1 MIIEST
7 FANMLASPRRHIK
20 GRVEIFKDSTP
31 VLICDCH
38 NSLMSFTVERAGE
51 KDKFFGYGICQ
62 KLTVKLRDKERQIN
76 IDNTHTLEVEFG
88 VEDKYIYPCPLFYID
103 KVERDENTNELTITA
118 YDSLYKATHHTVSE
132 LDLRGGYS
140 IKDFTVACASLL
152 GLPLAAFDYEAFNTY
167 YPTGANFEGTE
178 NVRTALNAIA
188 EATQTIYYVDKDW
201 NLTFKR
207 LDVKGAP
214 VATIDKS
221 KYMTLTNKD
230 ATALAAITH
239 ATELGDNI
247 TASSGAAGATQ
258 FVRNNPFWDLR
269 DDVAVLVDKALAAL
283 KGISITGF
291 ELVWRGNF
299 LLEIGDKIG
308 VITKDNNEIITYVLD
323 DSFTFNGG
331 LSSKMRWSH
340 TNNKAETPS
349 NPTTLGESIRQTY
362 ARVDKA
368 NKRIDLVASDVQEQN
383 GKIAQIG
390 LDVEG
395 INLSVQEFKEEVN
408 GDITEANEAISAVDI
423 KAQSIELMVQD
434 YQRSNDSEFNQV
446 NKNMSALQVATGD
459 IKASV
464 EKVTETTDTSFENV
478 NKELITLSNRVDAT
492 MTAEDIRFEISQ
504 EVANGTSKVITATG
518 FTFDETGLTVEKSN
532 SEMKTQITEDGM
544 EIFKNDEAVLK
555 VDNTGVKAKNLH
567 ATTYL
572 IVGTKSRFEDYESNR
587 TGCFWIGG

>member
-7 FANMLASPRRHIK
+7 FENMLASPRRHIK

-76 IDNTHTLEVEFG
+76 IDNTHTLEIEFG

-132 LDLRGGYS
+132 LDLKGGYS
-140 IKDFTVACASLL
+140 IKDFTVACATLL

-239 ATELGDNI
+239 ATELGDNV

-269 DDVAVLVDKALAAL
+269 DDVAILVDNALAAL
-283 KGISITGF
+283 NGISITGF

-368 NKRIDLVASDVQEQN
+368 NKEIELLVSETQENSNAISLLQMKTDNITASVS
-383 GKIAQIG
+383 K
-390 LDVEG
+390 L
-395 INLSVQEFKEEVN
+395 EETT
-408 GDITEANEAISAVDI
+408 TEALDNIDENITTLTTKVEAQMTPEEI
-423 KAQSIELMVQD
+423 K
-434 YQRSNDSEFNQV
+434 
-446 NKNMSALQVATGD
+446 
-459 IKASV
+459 
-464 EKVTETTDTSFENV
+464 
-478 NKELITLSNRVDAT
+478 
-492 MTAEDIRFEISQ
+492 FEISK
-504 EVANGTSKVITATG
+504 ELANGTSKVTTATG
-518 FTFDETGLTVEKSN
+518 FTFDEDGLTVEKTN

-544 EIFKNDEAVLK
+544 EIFKNNEAVLK